1 MGVFCFS
8 ILSGMKAVF
17 LFFCMVIAVVLAQ
30 QPGFQDTLVIDDFT
44 TVTPQIIIQ
53 TALDSQYPIVQTRS
67 TVASDVLGGER
78 DLRLT
83 VFSGTDN
90 LVLSSG
96 VSNGLFQ
103 CATPAGARGQSTVQY
118 DGADGSINLNPSGL
132 GGVNLRN
139 NGGNSFRVS
148 VTSDLAT
155 RVDFV
160 VYSGSANARCV
171 FNLTLVAGS
180 TVDTVLLF
188 SQFSSGCDFSS
199 VGAIEIIALM
209 EPNVDVQVSLFSV
222 YGPIPATPTPTPSP
236 SRIPSQ
242 SGTPSR
248 TPTPSDRCVCNCN
261 AFTCDIRVD
270 PLHRFDTFS
279 YYRTSDFD
287 DIDSITIP
295 TVTVPTVTVPTF
307 TIPSVT
313 IPTVTFGT
321 GDASNVESGAGD
333 ASNVESGAGVVVMSL
348 ATLMAVALAF

>member
-103 CATPAGARGQSTVQY
+103 CTTPAGARGQSTVQY
-118 DGADGSINLNPSGL
+118 DGADGSINLSPSGL

-180 TVDTVLLF
+180 TVDTVLQF
-188 SQFSSGCDFSS
+188 SQFSSGCDSSS
-199 VGAIEIIALM
+199 VVAIEIIALM
-209 EPNVDVQVSLFSV
+209 EANVDVQVSLFSV
-222 YGPIPATPTPTPSP
+222 YGPIPATP
-236 SRIPSQ
+236 
-242 SGTPSR
+242 

-307 TIPSVT
+307 TVPTVT
-313 IPTVTFGT
+313 IPTVTVPT
-321 GDASNVESGAGD
+321 I
-333 ASNVESGAGVVVMSL
+333 
-348 ATLMAVALAF
+348 TIP

>member
-118 DGADGSINLNPSGL
+118 DGTDGSINLNPSGL

-180 TVDTVLLF
+180 TVDTVLQF

-209 EPNVDVQVSLFSV
+209 EANVDVQVSLFSV
-222 YGPIPATPTPTPSP
+222 YGPIPATP
-236 SRIPSQ
+236 
-242 SGTPSR
+242 

-307 TIPSVT
+307 TVPTVT
-313 IPTVTFGT
+313 IPTVTVPSVTIPSVTFGT
-321 GDASNVESGAGD
+321 GD

>member
-118 DGADGSINLNPSGL
+118 DGTDGSINLSPSGL

-222 YGPIPATPTPTPSP
+222 YGPIPATPTPTPS
-236 SRIPSQ
+236 
-242 SGTPSR
+242 
-248 TPTPSDRCVCNCN
+248 DRCVCNCN

-307 TIPSVT
+307 TVPTVT
-313 IPTVTFGT
+313 IPTVTVPTITIPSVTFGT
-321 GDASNVESGAGD
+321 GD

-348 ATLMAVALAF
+348 ATLMAV

>member
-118 DGADGSINLNPSGL
+118 DGADGSINLSPSGL

-222 YGPIPATPTPTPSP
+222 YGPIPATPTP

-248 TPTPSDRCVCNCN
+248 TPTPSGRCVCNCN

-295 TVTVPTVTVPTF
+295 TVTVPTVTVPTI
-307 TIPSVT
+307 TMPSVT

-321 GDASNVESGAGD
+321 GD

>member
-67 TVASDVLGGER
+67 TVAPDVLGGER
-78 DLRLT
+78 DLRST

-118 DGADGSINLNPSGL
+118 DGTDGSINLNPSGL

-180 TVDTVLLF
+180 TVDTVLQF

-209 EPNVDVQVSLFSV
+209 EANVDVQVSLFSV

-236 SRIPSQ
+236 SRI
-242 SGTPSR
+242 
-248 TPTPSDRCVCNCN
+248 PTPSDRCVCNCN

-307 TIPSVT
+307 TVPTVT
-313 IPTVTFGT
+313 IPTVTVPT
-321 GDASNVESGAGD
+321 GD

>member
-96 VSNGLFQ
+96 V
-103 CATPAGARGQSTVQY
+103 
-118 DGADGSINLNPSGL
+118 
-132 GGVNLRN
+132 
-139 NGGNSFRVS
+139 
-148 VTSDLAT
+148 
-155 RVDFV
+155 
-160 VYSGSANARCV
+160 

-180 TVDTVLLF
+180 TVDTVLQF

-199 VGAIEIIALM
+199 VGAI
-209 EPNVDVQVSLFSV
+209 
-222 YGPIPATPTPTPSP
+222 
-236 SRIPSQ
+236 
-242 SGTPSR
+242 
-248 TPTPSDRCVCNCN
+248 
-261 AFTCDIRVD
+261 
-270 PLHRFDTFS
+270 
-279 YYRTSDFD
+279 
-287 DIDSITIP
+287 
-295 TVTVPTVTVPTF
+295 
-307 TIPSVT
+307 
-313 IPTVTFGT
+313 
-321 GDASNVESGAGD
+321 
-333 ASNVESGAGVVVMSL
+333 
-348 ATLMAVALAF
+348 

>member
-118 DGADGSINLNPSGL
+118 
-132 GGVNLRN
+132 
-139 NGGNSFRVS
+139 GGNSFRVS

-199 VGAIEIIALM
+199 VGAI
-209 EPNVDVQVSLFSV
+209 
-222 YGPIPATPTPTPSP
+222 
-236 SRIPSQ
+236 
-242 SGTPSR
+242 
-248 TPTPSDRCVCNCN
+248 
-261 AFTCDIRVD
+261 
-270 PLHRFDTFS
+270 
-279 YYRTSDFD
+279 
-287 DIDSITIP
+287 
-295 TVTVPTVTVPTF
+295 
-307 TIPSVT
+307 
-313 IPTVTFGT
+313 
-321 GDASNVESGAGD
+321 
-333 ASNVESGAGVVVMSL
+333 
-348 ATLMAVALAF
+348 

>member
-1 MGVFCFS
+1 MG

-103 CATPAGARGQSTVQY
+103 CATPAGA
-118 DGADGSINLNPSGL
+118 DGSINLSPSGL

-236 SRIPSQ
+236 SR
-242 SGTPSR
+242 
-248 TPTPSDRCVCNCN
+248 RCVCNCN

-307 TIPSVT
+307 TVPTVTIPTVTVPTITIPSVT
-313 IPTVTFGT
+313 IPTDTFGT
-321 GDASNVESGAGD
+321 GDASNVESGAG
-333 ASNVESGAGVVVMSL
+333 V
-348 ATLMAVALAF
+348 

>member
-30 QPGFQDTLVIDDFT
+30 QPGFQVTLVIDDFT

-118 DGADGSINLNPSGL
+118 DGTDGSINLNPSGL

-171 FNLTLVAGS
+171 FNPERKYSVWIGGS
-180 TVDTVLLF
+180 ILASLSTFQQMWVTKQEYDGAVLPLF
-188 SQFSSGCDFSS
+188 T
-199 VGAIEIIALM
+199 E
-209 EPNVDVQVSLFSV
+209 N
-222 YGPIPATPTPTPSP
+222 
-236 SRIPSQ
+236 
-242 SGTPSR
+242 
-248 TPTPSDRCVCNCN
+248 
-261 AFTCDIRVD
+261 
-270 PLHRFDTFS
+270 
-279 YYRTSDFD
+279 
-287 DIDSITIP
+287 
-295 TVTVPTVTVPTF
+295 
-307 TIPSVT
+307 
-313 IPTVTFGT
+313 
-321 GDASNVESGAGD
+321 ASNHKIDLISTK
-333 ASNVESGAGVVVMSL
+333 NVQRN
-348 ATLMAVALAF
+348 FFI

>member
-118 DGADGSINLNPSGL
+118 DGADGSINLSPSGL

-236 SRIPSQ
+236 SRIPSH
-242 SGTPSR
+242 
-248 TPTPSDRCVCNCN
+248 RCVCNCN

-307 TIPSVT
+307 TVPTVTVPTITIPSVT

-321 GDASNVESGAGD
+321 GA

>member
-118 DGADGSINLNPSGL
+118 DGADGSINLSPSGL

-180 TVDTVLLF
+180 TVDTVLQF

-222 YGPIPATPTPTPSP
+222 YGPIPATPTPTPS
-236 SRIPSQ
+236 
-242 SGTPSR
+242 
-248 TPTPSDRCVCNCN
+248 PSDRCVCNCN

-307 TIPSVT
+307 TVPTVT
-313 IPTVTFGT
+313 IPTVTVPT
-321 GDASNVESGAGD
+321 I
-333 ASNVESGAGVVVMSL
+333 
-348 ATLMAVALAF
+348 TI

>member
-1 MGVFCFS
+1 MG

-118 DGADGSINLNPSGL
+118 DGTDGSINLNPSGL

-180 TVDTVLLF
+180 TVDTVLQF

-209 EPNVDVQVSLFSV
+209 EANVDVQVSLFSV
-222 YGPIPATPTPTPSP
+222 YGPIPATP
-236 SRIPSQ
+236 
-242 SGTPSR
+242 

-307 TIPSVT
+307 TVPTVTIPTVTVPTITIPSVT
-313 IPTVTFGT
+313 IPTDTFGT
-321 GDASNVESGAGD
+321 GD

>member
-96 VSNGLFQ
+96 VANGLFQ

-118 DGADGSINLNPSGL
+118 DGADGSINLTP
-132 GGVNLRN
+132 
-139 NGGNSFRVS
+139 
-148 VTSDLAT
+148 
-155 RVDFV
+155 
-160 VYSGSANARCV
+160 
-171 FNLTLVAGS
+171 VAGS

-270 PLHRFDTFS
+270 PLHRFDSFS

-307 TIPSVT
+307 TVPTVTIPTVTVPTITIPSVT
-313 IPTVTFGT
+313 IPTATFGT
-321 GDASNVESGAGD
+321 
-333 ASNVESGAGVVVMSL
+333 
-348 ATLMAVALAF
+348 

>member
-118 DGADGSINLNPSGL
+118 DGADGSINLSPSGL

-222 YGPIPATPTPTPSP
+222 YGPIPATPTPTP
-236 SRIPSQ
+236 
-242 SGTPSR
+242 
-248 TPTPSDRCVCNCN
+248 TPSDRCVCNCN

-307 TIPSVT
+307 TVPTVT
-313 IPTVTFGT
+313 IPTVTVPTITIPSVTFGT
-321 GDASNVESGAGD
+321 GD

-348 ATLMAVALAF
+348 ATLMAVAL

>member
-1 MGVFCFS
+1 MG

-118 DGADGSINLNPSGL
+118 DGTDGSINLNPSGL

-180 TVDTVLLF
+180 TVDTVLQF

-209 EPNVDVQVSLFSV
+209 EANVDVQVSLFSV
-222 YGPIPATPTPTPSP
+222 YGPIPATP
-236 SRIPSQ
+236 
-242 SGTPSR
+242 

-307 TIPSVT
+307 TVPTVTIPTVTIPSVT

-321 GDASNVESGAGD
+321 GD

>member
-1 MGVFCFS
+1 MG
-8 ILSGMKAVF
+8 
-17 LFFCMVIAVVLAQ
+17 
-30 QPGFQDTLVIDDFT
+30 VIDDFT

-118 DGADGSINLNPSGL
+118 DGADGSISLSGL

-180 TVDTVLLF
+180 TVDTVLQS

-209 EPNVDVQVSLFSV
+209 EANVDVQVSLFSV

-307 TIPSVT
+307 TVPTVT
-313 IPTVTFGT
+313 IPTVTVPTVTFGT
-321 GDASNVESGAGD
+321 GD

-348 ATLMAVALAF
+348 ATLMAV

>member
-1 MGVFCFS
+1 MG
-8 ILSGMKAVF
+8 
-17 LFFCMVIAVVLAQ
+17 
-30 QPGFQDTLVIDDFT
+30 
-44 TVTPQIIIQ
+44 
-53 TALDSQYPIVQTRS
+53 
-67 TVASDVLGGER
+67 
-78 DLRLT
+78 
-83 VFSGTDN
+83 
-90 LVLSSG
+90 
-96 VSNGLFQ
+96 
-103 CATPAGARGQSTVQY
+103 
-118 DGADGSINLNPSGL
+118 INLSPSGL

-180 TVDTVLLF
+180 TVDTVLQF

-209 EPNVDVQVSLFSV
+209 EANVDVQVSLFSV
-222 YGPIPATPTPTPSP
+222 YGPIPATTTPTPSP
-236 SRIPSQ
+236 SR
-242 SGTPSR
+242 
-248 TPTPSDRCVCNCN
+248 RCVCNCN

-307 TIPSVT
+307 TVPTVT
-313 IPTVTFGT
+313 IPTVTVPT
-321 GDASNVESGAGD
+321 GD
-333 ASNVESGAGVVVMSL
+333 ASNVESGAGVV
-348 ATLMAVALAF
+348 

>member
-118 DGADGSINLNPSGL
+118 DGTDGSINLNPSGL
-132 GGVNLRN
+132 GGVNFRN
-139 NGGNSFRVS
+139 NGGNSLRVS

-155 RVDFV
+155 RVDFI
-160 VYSGSANARCV
+160 VYSGSA
-171 FNLTLVAGS
+171 
-180 TVDTVLLF
+180 VDTVILF
-188 SQFSSGCDFSS
+188 SQFSNGCDFSS
-199 VGAIEIIALM
+199 VGAIEIVALM

-222 YGPIPATPTPTPSP
+222 YGPIPQTPTPSNTP

-242 SGTPSR
+242 SVTPSR

-287 DIDSITIP
+287 DIDTITVP
-295 TVTVPTVTVPTF
+295 SVTVPTVTVPTF
-307 TIPSVT
+307 TVPTVTIPTVTVPTITIPSVT
-313 IPTVTFGT
+313 IPT
-321 GDASNVESGAGD
+321 GD

>member
-83 VFSGTDN
+83 VFSGTDD

-118 DGADGSINLNPSGL
+118 DGADGSI
-132 GGVNLRN
+132 NLRN

-188 SQFSSGCDFSS
+188 SQFSSGCDF
-199 VGAIEIIALM
+199 
-209 EPNVDVQVSLFSV
+209 
-222 YGPIPATPTPTPSP
+222 
-236 SRIPSQ
+236 
-242 SGTPSR
+242 
-248 TPTPSDRCVCNCN
+248 
-261 AFTCDIRVD
+261 
-270 PLHRFDTFS
+270 
-279 YYRTSDFD
+279 
-287 DIDSITIP
+287 
-295 TVTVPTVTVPTF
+295 
-307 TIPSVT
+307 
-313 IPTVTFGT
+313 
-321 GDASNVESGAGD
+321 
-333 ASNVESGAGVVVMSL
+333 
-348 ATLMAVALAF
+348 